1 MTSYALCNKYIDD
14 VIYYK
19 LYLINDNTICFRT
32 NPKNKKNNKKIQNML
47 LKNLLLFFLNLYL
60 LLYKVGAPKSKG
72 PMKSHRTI
80 QLFELILISQ
90 YEFTLNNTITPLF
103 IYSLYFLKL
112 TSWGFLPQI
121 PSYSRI

>member
-32 NPKNKKNNKKIQNML
+32 NPKNKNKKKTIQIML

-60 LLYKVGAPKSKG
+60 LLYKVGAPKSKE

-80 QLFELILISQ
+80 QLFELILIN
-90 YEFTLNNTITPLF
+90 YE
-103 IYSLYFLKL
+103 
-112 TSWGFLPQI
+112 
-121 PSYSRI
+121 